1 MGTIAG
7 SDVHRVVVACDAGMG
22 SSVLETTQLAKR
34 FKKLGV
40 EVVHSSVHHLPP
52 DTPLVVCHEGLAKSA
67 RIAAPDATIV
77 TFKMFLGDPA
87 FDRLERAIKSG
98 AEING

>member
-7 SDVHRVVVACDAGMG
+7 SDVNRVVVACDAGMG
-22 SSVLETTQLAKR
+22 SSVLLTSQLSKR
-34 FKKLGV
+34 FKKLGI

-52 DTPLVVCHEGLAKSA
+52 DTALVVCHEGLAKSA
-67 RIAAPDATIV
+67 RLAAPDAAIV

-87 FDRLERAIKSG
+87 FDRLEKAIRSG
-98 AEING
+98 AEISG